1 MSNFPIIDTHT
12 HGYFGAYSDVPAM
25 LQRARDAGVVA
36 QIQIGCDERATHA
49 AIKLATEHADCW
61 ATVGLHPTDVR
72 TFGTA
77 DAEEHRLAVDD
88 EYCAVARDADQL
100 FELFEKWVTE
110 HRDRIVGVG
119 ECGFDFY
126 HDERSKM
133 YDRQRDIF
141 VRHCELARRHDLPV
155 VLHVRDAIDDFVEF
169 WREHGTGLRG
179 VLHCFSGEAA
189 LGRIATEEFGLRL
202 GIGGILTYKNS
213 TEMRTTVAATPLEF
227 LITETDAPFLPPQNF
242 RKKNTINEPASLPEV
257 VELIAE
263 LHGQPVETVAERLVD
278 NARKLFGI

>member
-12 HGYFGAYSDVPAM
+12 HGYFGAYDDVPAM

-36 QIQIGCDERATHA
+36 QVQIGCDERASHA
-49 AIKLATEHADCW
+49 AIKLAEQHADCW
-61 ATVGLHPTDVR
+61 ATVGLHPTDVKL
-72 TFGTA
+72 FGEPH
-77 DAEEHRLAVDD
+77 EEFRLAAGNDYQPVT
-88 EYCAVARDADQL
+88 RDADEL
-100 FELFEKWVTE
+100 FLLFEKWIGE
-110 HRDRIVGVG
+110 CPDRIVGVG

-126 HDERSKM
+126 HDEKSEM
-133 YDRQRDIF
+133 FEQQRDIF
-141 VRHCELARRHDLPV
+141 RRHCELARRHDLPV
-155 VLHVRDAIDDFVEF
+155 VLHIRDAVDEFVEF

-179 VLHCFSGEAA
+179 VLHCFSGEVE

-202 GIGGILTYKNS
+202 GIGGILTYKKS
-213 TEMRTTVAATPLEF
+213 HEMRETVARTPLEF

-242 RKKNTINEPASLPEV
+242 RKKNPTNEPAALPEV

-263 LHGQPVETVAERLVD
+263 LHGQPIEVVAAQLVD